1 MLIRRKTI
9 AFLAI
14 IASFLMAANHSFGQ
28 SSPVTEQLIHQPA
41 SSYQAAEQALQ
52 INLGRKDNR
61 HRASGIILFVGDGM
75 SIATVTAGR
84 IYVGQKSGANGEEH
98 NLSFERFPAVGLAK
112 TYNTNQQTPDSA
124 GTMTALITG
133 EKTKAGAVSYTH
145 LTLPTKA

>member
-28 SSPVTEQLIHQPA
+28 SNPVTEQLIHQPA

-98 NLSFERFPAVGLAK
+98 NLSFERFL
-112 TYNTNQQTPDSA
+112 S
-124 GTMTALITG
+124 LI
-133 EKTKAGAVSYTH
+133 H
-145 LTLPTKA
+145 I